1 MHKTILDIGDLVV
14 LKDKKYRKKTIRDKL
29 FKSEFMQDIG
39 IGIITEKLEEL
50 FVFPDITLEEFIALQ
65 ELTEEITIY
74 DLTNKQTPKKV
85 PIQTSIV
92 RVLWIKI
99 DKNRWEYEEDLEI
112 YKAPKGE
119 EI

>member
-1 MHKTILDIGDLVV
+1 MRKIILDIGDLVV

-29 FKSEFMQDIG
+29 FKSEFTQDIG

-50 FVFPDITLEEFIALQ
+50 FVLPDITLEEF
-65 ELTEEITIY
+65 TEEMTIY
-74 DLTNKQTPKKV
+74 DLTDKQALKKV

-112 YKAPKGE
+112 FKTP
-119 EI
+119 

>member
-1 MHKTILDIGDLVV
+1 MRKIVLDIGDLVV

-29 FKSEFMQDIG
+29 FKSEFTQDIG

-50 FVFPDITLEEFIALQ
+50 FVLPDMTLEEFS
-65 ELTEEITIY
+65 EEITIH
-74 DLTNKQTPKKV
+74 DLAEKQVPKKV

-112 YKAPKGE
+112 FKTT
-119 EI
+119 